1 MNVELSAPELE
12 LLVRVVRDRLGDYS
26 MQISDTDDS
35 KFRETLRAERGELQG
50 ILDRLVPA
58 KA

>member
-1 MNVELSAPELE
+1 MNLELSAPELE

-26 MQISDTDDS
+26 MQIADADDS
-35 KFRETLRAERGELQG
+35 KFREALRAERGELQG

>member
-35 KFRETLRAERGELQG
+35 TFRETLRAERGELQG